1 MWVLKKTK
9 INHNWQIKVL
19 SVINFVLT
27 KIKSERSI
35 TSFKNSIYKGDILC
49 LKD

>member
-1 MWVLKKTK
+1 MWVLKKAK
-9 INHNWQIKVL
+9 INQDWQIKVL
-19 SVINFVLT
+19 NVINFVLI

-35 TSFKNSIYKGDILC
+35 ASFKNSIYKGDILC